1 MHTVWQKMGG
11 QFTPDYM
18 GIARSLNNHGAELVN
33 DGLLIRVTAFSGNT
47 ANVDI
52 QDLKA
57 REMNAA
63 RLAKS
68 QAIKTSK
75 SRQNLYDQFD
85 NIGRYQRQT
94 YSFPQSPSVVAQQP
108 QTQEF
113 AVGSDGQ
120 RYTAENFNFLNE
132 E

>member
-1 MHTVWQKMGG
+1 MDPRDPKYKGFTDSLHAVWQKMGG

-63 RLAKS
+63 RLAKAQMGKS
-68 QAIKTSK
+68 LKAGKT
-75 SRQNLYDQFD
+75 
-85 NIGRYQRQT
+85 
-94 YSFPQSPSVVAQQP
+94 
-108 QTQEF
+108 
-113 AVGSDGQ
+113 
-120 RYTAENFNFLNE
+120 
-132 E
+132 